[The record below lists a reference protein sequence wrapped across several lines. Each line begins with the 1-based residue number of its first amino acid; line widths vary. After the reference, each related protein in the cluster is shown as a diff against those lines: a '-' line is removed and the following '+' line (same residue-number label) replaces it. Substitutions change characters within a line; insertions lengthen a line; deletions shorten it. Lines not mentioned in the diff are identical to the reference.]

1 MAPDHGA
8 HQSVQAAPLTTCCA
22 MLPTRWRETF
32 LLTTSS
38 NLINEGLAATLRMGR
53 VDSMARFAPFELA
66 RFTRR
71 DLV

>member
-1 MAPDHGA
+1 
-8 HQSVQAAPLTTCCA
+8 

-38 NLINEGLAATLRMGR
+38 NLINEGLAATLRMG

-66 RFTRR
+66 RSTRR